1 MVGIALHFWPSIQI
15 DFAVQARAQ
24 KYHFAEIVEPVFML
38 AQCQFFPLLKRK
50 QIFDLKKGKRGNE
63 HDETQRVFEFQGKVT
78 SRKET
83 LAASKIAYFPTI

>member
-63 HDETQRVFEFQGKVT
+63 HDDLSVCLNFKGK
-78 SRKET
+78 
-83 LAASKIAYFPTI
+83 